1 MFDYFT
7 LDNFNVYNKV
17 VVLRV
22 DLDSLLVNGR
32 VSYSEKFQ
40 RACRTI
46 RELSQKNA
54 KVVLLIKQDMFKF
67 QKKSLQEYHLKL
79 IEQEIN
85 YKKHIKVQFSKSS
98 TSILNKIAKLKMG
111 QVLLCEHIESFE
123 EDELISIIKK
133 AQVYVIDSFSELYIQ
148 DDLTISTRL
157 LEYLDT
163 PVVVGRSLEREILHL
178 EKLQSLRQ
186 KNIQKPNSKLTLS
199 SNQVVYVF
207 GGVKLIEE
215 IEYLEF
221 ILKEQKVQK
230 ILLCGLIGELALY
243 IEQVPLGRKSD
254 FFKEIE
260 GNKKI
265 KESEKE
271 NRNIYNSN
279 ITKHEIEVL
288 RNLLN
293 QYSSKFILPKDV
305 AVYTP
310 KEKRVEISIQ
320 ELKENKELQEL
331 VEKHEILDVGM
342 KTINEFEVE
351 LKKSKVIVV
360 KGSMGVFEQKEF
372 EKGSKELLQIISKM
386 KKQKFLLGGH
396 TIAAAKMFNV
406 LKKFNY
412 VSFGGNSLMNLLEK
426 KKLEGFELLKQNYKQ
441 ITSDDM
447 SVDNRNDR
455 RDVQKSSNVQESS
468 KYAEFKGMKFY
479 DFVSVGSNTLDIK
492 VDVPEKF
499 SQIEMGEK
507 IKIKEGFKISNG
519 GGGVNVSIALS
530 KLHSKVGYLGKVST
544 EFKEILEKTLRVN
557 KIGLISSKETKKQ
570 VAKSILMQTKDGDRV
585 IFTFRGQNDFLES
598 EDFESSIIS
607 SNNFY
612 FTALNGKS
620 LQTQI
625 KLARKLK
632 RTNKNILI
640 CYNPSMYLIKEEK
653 RNLDKLIGLCDII
666 IFNFDEAKELTGDR
680 DISSCLRSVYA
691 KGVKLVV
698 ITDGSNG
705 SYAYNGEE
713 EYYQKSKEP
722 KIVVDTT
729 GAGDCFAGTFFYFYA
744 KRYGIKA
751 ALQYASWNASAL
763 ITKNGT
769 QNGLLTFNELT
780 KTKRA

>member
-7 LDNFNVYNKV
+7 LDNFNVYNLIV
-17 VVLRV
+17 VVRV
-22 DLDSLLVNGR
+22 DLDSLIINNK

-46 RELSQKNA
+46 RELSQKGA
-54 KVVLLIKQDMFKF
+54 RVVIFTRQDMFNF
-67 QKKSLQEYHLKL
+67 DKKSLQDYHLKF

-85 YKKHIKVQFSKSS
+85 SQKNLKIQFSKPSS
-98 TSILNKIAKLKMG
+98 SILNKISKLKPG
-111 QVLLCEHIESFE
+111 QIILCEHIESFQE
-123 EDELISIIKK
+123 EELISIVKK
-133 AQVYVIDSFSELYIQ
+133 AQLYVIDTFSELYRQ
-148 DDLTISTRL
+148 NDVTISTTL
-157 LEYLDT
+157 LDYLQI
-163 PVVVGRSLEREILHL
+163 PIVVGRSLEREILHL
-178 EKLQSLRQ
+178 EKIQPLGVQHLAKSQ
-186 KNIQKPNSKLTLS
+186 EKNQI
-199 SNQVVYVF
+199 VYVF
-207 GGVKLIEE
+207 GGVKLKEQ
-215 IEYLEF
+215 IEYMKY
-221 ILKEQKVQK
+221 ILVEQKAQK
-230 ILLCGLIGELALY
+230 ILLSGLVGELALY
-243 IEQVPLGRKSD
+243 LEEVPLGKKSD

-260 GNKKI
+260 TNI
-265 KESEKE
+265 QDRNNNS
-271 NRNIYNSN
+271 NIYNSN
-279 ITKHEIEVL
+279 ITKSEVEEF
-288 RNLLN
+288 RNLLKK
-293 QYSSKFILPKDV
+293 YPTKFAVPKDV
-305 AVYTP
+305 AIYSQ
-310 KEKRVEISIQ
+310 KDKRIEISVQ
-320 ELKENKELQEL
+320 ELKENEELQEL
-331 VEKHEILDVGM
+331 VQKYEVLDIGM
-342 KTINEFEVE
+342 KTVNEFEIE
-351 LKKSKVIVV
+351 LQKCKIIVV

>member
-17 VVLRV
+17 VVVRV
-22 DLDSLLVNGR
+22 DLDSLMVNGR

-46 RELSQKNA
+46 RELSQKGA
-54 KVVLLIKQDMFKF
+54 KVVILIRQDMFKF
-67 QKKSLQEYHLKL
+67 QKKSLQESHLKL

-85 YKKHIKVQFSKSS
+85 YNKNIKVQFSKSS
-98 TSILNKIAKLKMG
+98 TSIISKISKLKLG
-111 QVLLCEHIESFE
+111 QVLLCEHIDSFE
-123 EDELISIIKK
+123 EEELISIIKK
-133 AQVYVIDSFSELYIQ
+133 AQIYVIDTFSELYKQDEISISIQ
-148 DDLTISTRL
+148 L
-157 LEYLDT
+157 LEDLNI
-163 PVVVGRSLEREILHL
+163 PILVGRSLEREILHL
-178 EKLQSLRQ
+178 QKTNILKLGGDGKNKEK
-186 KNIQKPNSKLTLS
+186 
-199 SNQVVYVF
+199 NQVMYVL
-207 GGVKLIEE
+207 GGVKLKEE
-215 IEYLEF
+215 IEYLGY
-221 ILKEQKVQK
+221 ILQEQKVQK
-230 ILLCGLIGELALY
+230 ILLSGLIGELALY
-243 IEQVPLGRKSD
+243 IEKVPMGKKSN

-260 GNKKI
+260 
-265 KESEKE
+265 EDSLTE
-271 NRNIYNSN
+271 NIYNSN
-279 ITKHEIEVL
+279 VTKLEIQIL
-288 RNLLN
+288 RNLIKK
-293 QYSSKFILPKDV
+293 YSSKFVFPKDL
-305 AVYTP
+305 ALYSQ
-310 KEKRVEISIQ
+310 KDKRVEISIQ
-320 ELKENKELQEL
+320 ELKENGELQEL
-331 VEKHEILDVGM
+331 VQKYEVLDIGM
-342 KTINEFEVE
+342 KTVNEFEIE
-351 LKKSKVIVV
+351 LQKSKVIVV

-396 TIAAAKMFNV
+396 TIAAAKMFNL

-412 VSFGGNSLMNLLEK
+412 VSFGGNTLFKILEK
-426 KKLEGFELLKQNYKQ
+426 KKIEGFDLLKQNYKQ
-441 ITSDDM
+441 ITSSEQILEDIGEVEN
-447 SVDNRNDR
+447 SQNSS
-455 RDVQKSSNVQESS
+455 DVKKSS
-468 KYAEFKGMKFY
+468 KYAEFKDMRFY

-519 GGGVNVSIALS
+519 GGGVNVSIALT

-544 EFKEILEKTLRVN
+544 EFKEILEKTLRTN
-557 KIGLISSKETKKQ
+557 KIDLVPSKETKKQ

-585 IFTFRGQNDFLES
+585 IFTFRGQNDFLEF
-598 EDFESSIIS
+598 EDFESSLIS

-620 LQTQI
+620 MQTQI

-632 RTNKNILI
+632 RINKNAII

-680 DISSCLRSVYA
+680 DISSCLRSVYS
-691 KGVKLVV
+691 KGVNLVV

-722 KIVVDTT
+722 RAVVDTT

-751 ALQYASWNASAL
+751 SLQYASWNASAL

-780 KTKRA
+780 KIKRA